1 VAPLLRLVPLARL
14 PRRAAGAPLL
24 PAPALVRA
32 ARRGRLWR
40 IAGHRHVDPFGDGPD
55 PFFVL
60 ALDGP
65 GASLWQA
72 VSHDVGRRRSLRPR
86 GGFGD
91 GPALPARRCTALVRL
106 LARILGP
113 EGPRLRRRQVALL
126 LDIACATG
134 SEDACVVAG
143 RRPALGTGILRHR
156 PCPAEDVLLLDVP
169 RRTIPLS
176 ALPPALARLLRADP
190 GEIADDYGLAPQ
202 IFLSARPADRSAHA
216 RLAARDRLRRRHGQG
231 VLDALKA
238 R

>member
-24 PAPALVRA
+24 PAPALARA

-40 IAGHRHVDPFGDGPD
+40 IVGHRHTDPLGDGPN

-72 VSHDVGRRRSLRPR
+72 VPHDVGRRRSLRPR
-86 GGFGD
+86 GAFGD
-91 GPALPARRCTALVRL
+91 GPALPPRRCPALVRL

-113 EGPRLRRRQVALL
+113 EGPCLRRRQVALL
-126 LDIACATG
+126 LDIARATG

-156 PCPAEDVLLLDVP
+156 PYPSEDMLLLDVP

-176 ALPPALARLLRADP
+176 ALPLALARLLRADP

-216 RLAARDRLRRRHGQG
+216 RLAAQDRLRRRHGQG
-231 VLDALKA
+231 VLDALEV